1 MPRTRPAYPPEF
13 RVQIVA
19 LARAGRSV
27 EDLAREFEPCA
38 HTIRGWIRSAD
49 RARAGGSEPATVSAL
64 SDEEREELR
73 RLRKE
78 NRQLRQERDILV
90 KAATLVRS
98 ERRDV
103 LEVFD
108 FMTAN
113 QAEFPI
119 STMSDVLGASRSGF
133 YAPPQP
139 AAVGAGAGRRRAY
152 RADRDLP

>member
-1 MPRTRPAYPPEF
+1 MPRTRQAYPPEF

-49 RARAGGSEPATVSAL
+49 RARAGDLGPATVSVL

-78 NRQLRQERDILV
+78 NRQLRQERDILA
-90 KAATLVRS
+90 KGEPLAAIGPRT
-98 ERRDV
+98 
-103 LEVFD
+103 
-108 FMTAN
+108 MAN
-113 QAEFPI
+113 AWFAQ
-119 STMSDVLGASRSGF
+119 SDATSSRSSTS
-133 YAPPQP
+133 
-139 AAVGAGAGRRRAY
+139 
-152 RADRDLP
+152 